1 MSGDSKGRTVRVGG
15 IDLHFANIE
24 ALGARAGKEQRA
36 LAALEAGALTR
47 NPRDPKAWA
56 EVEQHAATLRD
67 LLFGLDDW
75 IKAEESELDAEIEA
89 VRRLIADLGGQ
100 RL

>member
-1 MSGDSKGRTVRVGG
+1 MTADSKGRSVRVGG
-15 IDLHFANIE
+15 VDLHFASIE
-24 ALGARAGKEQRA
+24 ALEAHAEMEKRA

-75 IKAEESELDAEIEA
+75 IKAEEAELDAEIAA
-89 VRRLIADLGGQ
+89 VRRLIADLGGE
-100 RL
+100 LL